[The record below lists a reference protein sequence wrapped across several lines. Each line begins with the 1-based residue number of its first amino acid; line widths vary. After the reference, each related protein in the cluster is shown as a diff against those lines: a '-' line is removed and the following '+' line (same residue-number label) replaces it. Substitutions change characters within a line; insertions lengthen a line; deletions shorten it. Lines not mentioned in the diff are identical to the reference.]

1 MPKRAVVALGV
12 LLIALTAVAS
22 AQDVPTIKVK
32 IDHPFVV
39 MDSTLPAG
47 EYTMTYDLGAN
58 SFEINGSGPDGPEAF
73 TAVETRISGPFE
85 EVNITE
91 PCIVFDVTG
100 DKYVLSEIWVPK
112 QAGFLVSSEQKDH
125 DHSITRAHRS

>member
-1 MPKRAVVALGV
+1 MTKRAVVAVGI
-12 LLIALTAVAS
+12 LLIALAALAN
-22 AQDVPTIKVK
+22 AQDVPVIKAK

-47 EYTMTYDLGAN
+47 EYTSAYELGAN
-58 SFEINGSGPDGPEAF
+58 SFTITGSGPDAPEAF
-73 TAVETRISGPFE
+73 TAVETRISGPTE
-85 EVNITE
+85 QVNIPE
-91 PCIVFDVTG
+91 PCLVFDVTG
-100 DKYVLSEIWVPK
+100 DKYVLSEIWVPH